1 MDNPSRLGSMLE
13 TTSTNQFTSL
23 VLAVVI
29 VAFAIALFAALAFYV
44 KRKFNINS
52 LGLKL
57 NPQARLSVIETVH
70 IDQKRKLILIQK
82 DGIEH
87 LIMVGGP
94 SDLVI
99 DTHTAS
105 SKNQAIQT
113 DQQLT
118 GRQQDPSI
126 TSAISTAGPDLT
138 DPNEHASQPTLQT
151 EEEAIDFF
159 DKARDR
165 IFSQQKP
172 ELKTPNR
179 PKPRDDTDDF
189 HAILQS
195 QQGAEPKKSTQA
207 PRPAQAP
214 VRRRNLEPIPD
225 TADER
230 VNKLKA
236 LLDEA
241 QRSRDKRQ

>member
-1 MDNPSRLGSMLE
+1 MLE
-13 TTSTNQFTSL
+13 TTSTNQITSL
-23 VLAVVI
+23 VLALVI
-29 VAFAIALFAALAFYV
+29 VACAIALFAALALFV
-44 KRKFNINS
+44 KRRFNINS
-52 LGLKL
+52 LSLKL

-82 DGIEH
+82 DGVEH

-99 DTHTAS
+99 NTQPAPAANNHTIQQPAT
-105 SKNQAIQT
+105 QAQPDPPATPQAPPAQT
-113 DQQLT
+113 EQ
-118 GRQQDPSI
+118 S
-126 TSAISTAGPDLT
+126 
-138 DPNEHASQPTLQT
+138 SQPVLQT

-165 IFSQQKP
+165 IFSQQKSEAKAP
-172 ELKTPNR
+172 RR
-179 PKPRDDTDDF
+179 PKQRDDTDDF
-189 HAILQS
+189 QSILQS
-195 QQGAEPKKSTQA
+195 QQGADQRKPNQNQTPTRAPDRAPTRTST
-207 PRPAQAP
+207 P
-214 VRRRNLEPIPD
+214 RRNLEPIPD

-241 QRSRDKRQ
+241 QRSRDRGQ

>member
-1 MDNPSRLGSMLE
+1 MLE
-13 TTSTNQFTSL
+13 TTSTNQITSL
-23 VLAVVI
+23 VLALVI
-29 VAFAIALFAALAFYV
+29 VACAIALFAALALFV
-44 KRKFNINS
+44 KRRFNINS
-52 LGLKL
+52 LSLKL

-82 DGIEH
+82 DGVEH

-99 DTHTAS
+99 DTHAAS
-105 SKNQAIQT
+105 TNNQAAQHLTQAQPDPLTPPETPATPLPPTTLNDQT
-113 DQQLT
+113 
-118 GRQQDPSI
+118 
-126 TSAISTAGPDLT
+126 
-138 DPNEHASQPTLQT
+138 SQPDLQT

-172 ELKTPNR
+172 EFKTPSR

-189 HAILQS
+189 QSILQS
-195 QQGAEPKKSTQA
+195 QQGSNQRKSTQA
-207 PRPAQAP
+207 EMQRQAAARTPSRISSPR
-214 VRRRNLEPIPD
+214 RDLEPIPES
-225 TADER
+225 ADER

-241 QRSRDKRQ
+241 QRSRDRGQ